1 MPSILIV
8 DDEPNIVSS
17 LTGALGREG
26 YRVDGAASLGEGRA
40 RLREAYDVVLLD
52 VSFPD
57 GNGLDLLAEIA
68 TSAPETVVIMMSG
81 HATIDVAV
89 RATKLG
95 AFDVLEK
102 PVSLER
108 LIVLLRNAATTRAL
122 VDENR
127 RLRPDGSARAIVGRS
142 PAIRRLLEEIG
153 LAGPA
158 PSRVLIQ
165 GENGTGKELVAQA
178 LHATSPRRERA
189 FVAVN
194 CSAIPEDLVESELFG
209 HERGAFTGATQSR
222 RGRFEEAH
230 GGTLFLDEVGDLSAR
245 AQTKLLRVLEAG
257 ELTRVGGSRTIA
269 IDVRVIAATNRDLR
283 AAVSAGAFRED
294 LFFRLAVIPITVPAL
309 RERAADI
316 PLLVEHFAA
325 RLARDMG
332 RRAQPFRADALER
345 LARHPFPGNVRE
357 LRNLVERL
365 MIMSPGGAVE
375 ARHVEAVLPAA
386 APIASAPAASPEE
399 DTEPGRL
406 SDAVREFERRQIEA
420 ALAAEDGNMTR
431 AALRLGLER
440 SHLYKKM
447 RQLGW
452 KTTGPISGRG

>member
-8 DDEPNIVSS
+8 DDEPNIVASIG
-17 LTGALGREG
+17 GALGREG
-26 YRVDGAASLGEGRA
+26 YRVDGAASLHEGRA
-40 RLREAYDVVLLD
+40 KLREAYDVVLLD

-68 TSAPETVVIMMSG
+68 ASAPETVVIMMSG

-122 VDENR
+122 VEENR
-127 RLRPDGSARAIVGRS
+127 RLRPDGSAQAIVGRS
-142 PAIRRLLEEIG
+142 PAIQRLLEEIR

-165 GENGTGKELVAQA
+165 GENGTGKELVAHA
-178 LHATSPRRERA
+178 LHAASPRKDRP

-194 CSAIPEDLVESELFG
+194 CSAIPDELVESELFG

-230 GGTLFLDEVGDLSAR
+230 GGTLFLDEIGDLSAR

-269 IDVRVIAATNRDLR
+269 IDVRVIAATNRDL
-283 AAVSAGAFRED
+283 
-294 LFFRLAVIPITVPAL
+294 
-309 RERAADI
+309 
-316 PLLVEHFAA
+316 
-325 RLARDMG
+325 
-332 RRAQPFRADALER
+332 
-345 LARHPFPGNVRE
+345 
-357 LRNLVERL
+357 
-365 MIMSPGGAVE
+365 
-375 ARHVEAVLPAA
+375 
-386 APIASAPAASPEE
+386 
-399 DTEPGRL
+399 
-406 SDAVREFERRQIEA
+406 
-420 ALAAEDGNMTR
+420 
-431 AALRLGLER
+431 
-440 SHLYKKM
+440 
-447 RQLGW
+447 
-452 KTTGPISGRG
+452 